1 LLIISLIAIL
11 IKTRAREKS
20 GVYVRPPLSLVVEVQ
35 SIRAIPPRV
44 TGLLRQALRCHLL
57 ADAQAGGSEGE
68 SISNKIEN
76 LMDAMKDW
84 ERKPIIQVGNV
95 IVEVVKLPKKEGR
108 KRVEPE
114 KLSLHVRMADSFRG
128 VLVASHD
135 DLRDLVDALSNKV
148 VTEVIE
154 AIEKVNK
161 KRRRVEFKL

>member
-1 LLIISLIAIL
+1 
-11 IKTRAREKS
+11 
-20 GVYVRPPLSLVVEVQ
+20 
-35 SIRAIPPRV
+35 
-44 TGLLRQALRCHLL
+44 L

-68 SISNKIEN
+68 GVLNRIED

-95 IVEVVKLPKKEGR
+95 IVEVVKLPKRERR

-114 KLSLHVRMADSFRG
+114 KLSLHIRMADSFRG
-128 VLVASHD
+128 VLVANHD
-135 DLRDLVDALSNKV
+135 DLRDLVDALSNRL

>member
-1 LLIISLIAIL
+1 MAD
-11 IKTRAREKS
+11 
-20 GVYVRPPLSLVVEVQ
+20 VR
-35 SIRAIPPRV
+35 
-44 TGLLRQALRCHLL
+44 
-57 ADAQAGGSEGE
+57 AGGSEGE
-68 SISNKIEN
+68 SVLNKIEN

-95 IVEVVKLPKKEGR
+95 IVDVVKLPKKEGQ

-114 KLSLHVRMADSFRG
+114 KLSLHVRMADLFRV
-128 VLVASHD
+128 VLVASRD

-148 VTEVIE
+148 VAEVIK